1 MRPAVKLMRH
11 ELRCVH
17 LRVVYSETKR
27 VAIKSEMTILKMKI
41 MHTLN
46 ECYK

>member
-1 MRPAVKLMRH
+1 MNLLRH
-11 ELRCVH
+11 ELRYVH
-17 LRVVYSETKR
+17 SRDIYSETKR
-27 VAIKSEMTILKMKI
+27 AAIKNEMTILKMKI